1 MNRSLVLAVVLVL
14 GALWGAPIAAQTRAF
29 PTKPVNVVVPFP
41 AGGVVDIVGRLLADK
56 LGASLGVR
64 VLVENR
70 PGAGGTLGAAAVAK
84 AEPDG
89 HTLLVGGAATHVFSP
104 LIFPNVPYDPATAFS
119 AIGQLSAGPL
129 VLVVPQAS
137 PVQSF
142 ADFADY
148 VRRQG
153 DKLSYAS
160 NGPGT
165 FPHMAAELYR
175 GAVSAKY
182 VHVSYG
188 GGPKAML
195 ALAANEV
202 AFSINHIPNVMPLMK
217 SGKIRVLATTG
228 RTRAIALPDLPTF
241 AEGGVPGFETSA
253 WFGLFAP
260 AGTPAAVVAR
270 LNAAVN
276 EALKAPD
283 LREKLVAQGDE
294 PVGGSPEALA
304 GYVQAELKKWRPVV
318 KAANVTA
325 Q

>member
-1 MNRSLVLAVVLVL
+1 MNRSLLVTAVLAL
-14 GALWGAPIAAQTRAF
+14 GCFWGAPIAAQTRAF
-29 PTKPVNVVVPFP
+29 PSKPVTVVVPFP

-56 LGASLGVR
+56 LGVSLGVR
-64 VLVENR
+64 VLIENR
-70 PGAGGTLGAAAVAK
+70 PGAGGTIGAAAVAK

-89 HTLLVGGAATHVFSP
+89 HNLLIGGAATHVFSP
-104 LIFPNVPYDPATAFS
+104 LIYPNVAYDPVTNFS
-119 AIGQLSAGPL
+119 AISQLSAGPL
-129 VLVVPQAS
+129 VLAVPQAS

-142 ADFADY
+142 ADFHDY

-175 GAVSAKY
+175 GSVNGTF

-202 AFSINHIPNVMPLMK
+202 AFSINHIPNVMPLMR
-217 SGKIRVLATTG
+217 SGKVRVLATTG

-241 AEGGVPGFETSA
+241 AEDGASGFETSA

-260 AGTPAAVVAR
+260 AGTSSAVIAR
-270 LNAAVN
+270 LNSVVN
-276 EALKAPD
+276 EALRAPD
-283 LREKLVAQGDE
+283 LREKLAAQGDE

-304 GYVQAELKKWRPVV
+304 AYVQAELKKWRPVV
-318 KAANVTA
+318 KMANITA

>member
-1 MNRSLVLAVVLVL
+1 MNRSLVLAMSLAL
-14 GALWGAPIAAQTRAF
+14 GFLCGAPAGAQPRAF
-29 PTKPVNVVVPFP
+29 PSKPVTVVVPFP

-56 LGASLGVR
+56 LGATLGVR

-142 ADFADY
+142 ADFHDY

-175 GAVSAKY
+175 GAASATF

-202 AFSINHIPNVMPLMK
+202 AFSINHIPNIMPLLK
-217 SGKIRVLATTG
+217 SARVRALATTG

-241 AEGGVPGFETSA
+241 AEGGIRDFETSA

-260 AGTPAAVVAR
+260 AGTPATVIAR
-270 LNAAVN
+270 LNSAVN

-283 LREKLVAQGDE
+283 LREKLMAQGDE
-294 PVGGSPEALA
+294 PVGGTPEALSA
-304 GYVQAELKKWRPVV
+304 YVQAELKKWRPVV
-318 KAANVTA
+318 KAANVTV

>member
-1 MNRSLVLAVVLVL
+1 MNRALALSIVLTL
-14 GALWGAPIAAQTRAF
+14 GIFWGAPVAAQSRAF
-29 PTKPVNVVVPFP
+29 PAKPVTIVVPFP

-104 LIFPNVPYDPATAFS
+104 LIYPSVAYDPVTGFS
-119 AIGQLSAGPL
+119 AVSQLTAGPL
-129 VLVVPQAS
+129 VLAVPQAS
-137 PVQSF
+137 PVQTF
-142 ADFADY
+142 ADFTDY

-175 GAVSAKY
+175 GAAGATF

-195 ALAANEV
+195 ALASNEV
-202 AFSINHIPNVMPLMK
+202 AFSINHIPNLMPMIK
-217 SGKIRVLATTG
+217 SGKVRVLATTG
-228 RTRAIALPDLPTF
+228 RTRAIVLPDVPTF
-241 AEGGVPGFETSA
+241 AEAGVRDFEASA
-253 WFGLFAP
+253 WFALFAP

-270 LNAAVN
+270 LNSAVN
-276 EALKAPD
+276 DALKAAD
-283 LREKLVAQGDE
+283 LREKLLAQGDE

-304 GYVQAELKKWRPVV
+304 AYVKSELGKWRPVV